1 MSIVVHTIHGRQY
14 AYVSRREGKR
24 MIQTYLGA
32 MSRPDVQAVV
42 DGLSEE
48 KGIPE
53 RLRRLFWDTDP
64 ESLDPSRY
72 ATAIIE
78 RVLEMGDLQDVRW
91 LQHRYTGTMIAQV
104 LTLSRGLS
112 PRSRAFWDLWF
123 GREAPCA
130 P

>member
-14 AYVSRREGKR
+14 AYVSRREGKC
-24 MIQTYLGA
+24 MIQTYLGP
-32 MSRPDVQAVV
+32 MSRPDVQAAV

-48 KGIPE
+48 KEIPE

-64 ESLDPSRY
+64 ESLDLSRH

-91 LQHRYTGTMIAQV
+91 LQHRYTGTTIAQV
-104 LTLSRGLS
+104 LTLSKGLS
-112 PRSRAFWDLWF
+112 PRSRVFWNLWF
-123 GREAPCA
+123 GREVPCA
-130 P
+130 S